1 MTATMKKYADVVRAY
16 LDGADVQLRPV
27 RAHPNFPH
35 VWEDT
40 SNPHWNCGYEYRIK
54 PKEPRIVEQFIR
66 IGTRQSKY
74 GEIAHHVEGVYL
86 KPSSETFYASC
97 TGNAFTPIANIKL
110 CCNEETGEVLS
121 VELIKETK

>member
-16 LDGADVQLRPV
+16 LDGKPIQTRVEGTTDWTDVEEP
-27 RAHPNFPH
+27 AWF
-35 VWEDT
+35 
-40 SNPHWNCGYEYRIK
+40 SGKEYRIK